1 MFGQPK
7 RYAAKYLGG
16 HPDYSKSKSLHL
28 VLSAVGIEARSI
40 VLNKLLF
47 TIRWDHIVDL
57 GQNLNQSIQSSAIG
71 DIATG
76 LGMIGSAQG
85 QGLGAYSLQSFGQN
99 QKVTVTEHFLEIKY
113 SIEGITG
120 LAQFEFDS
128 NLFNKRP
135 VLTFISEVNKTRISN
150 KKSCA

>member
-16 HPDYSKSKSLHL
+16 HPDFAKTKSLHL
-28 VLSAVGIEARSI
+28 VISAVGIEARSI

-47 TIRWDHIVDL
+47 TIHWDHIVDL
-57 GQNLNQSIQSSAIG
+57 GQNLSQSIQSSAIG

-76 LGMIGSAQG
+76 LGMIGSSQG

-99 QKVTVTEHFLEIKY
+99 QKVTVTEHFLEVKY

-135 VLTFISEVNKTRISN
+135 VLTFISEVNKVRINN
-150 KKSCA
+150 KKGA